1 MSSQAGAKKVRER
14 FEPPKEAATLRT
26 APARVFL
33 VATIFVAFL
42 CTVGLHDGAF
52 WPSPEPVLAIVA
64 LALMMAVAGNFG
76 TYQAVDGVAEYASL
90 AMPIGFAML
99 LVLDWRGFAIG
110 IALSEIFTFV
120 SEASRRINPTKWY
133 VRIFN
138 ICTQIVA
145 GAAAETVLRML
156 RPVTSLEHGS
166 WVSASSALTLF
177 LAALVWKILD
187 NTQTCTLITLAT
199 SRPLSAVRV
208 PARVFLSQFALFLIG
223 IPFAYVWAHN
233 IWVSLFALAPLG
245 VAYSL
250 LGLPELEHRAR
261 TDERTGLTNA
271 GAFDRVVA
279 SSMEA
284 ARGRGQSLVL
294 LAIDIDHF
302 KAVNDTFG
310 HLVGDSVIKRFA
322 GIITE
327 VARRDD
333 VAARTGGEEFALLM
347 HDADRDSAVAFAER
361 LRARVEAQAFDVDGI
376 ETPISITASIGVAMY
391 PEDALIPHDLF
402 AAADAALYRAKRG
415 GRNLVRVA
423 EGEIA
428 VV

>member
-1 MSSQAGAKKVRER
+1 MSSQPGAKKVRER
-14 FEPPKEAATLRT
+14 FEAPKEAATLRT
-26 APARVFL
+26 APARAFL
-33 VATIFVAFL
+33 VAIVFVALL
-42 CTVGLHDGAF
+42 CAVGLHDSAF
-52 WPSPEPVLAIVA
+52 WPTPEPLVA
-64 LALMMAVAGNFG
+64 TVTLALMMAIAGNFG

-110 IALSEIFTFV
+110 IALSELFTFV
-120 SEASRRINPTKWY
+120 CEASRRINPTKWY

-156 RPVTSLEHGS
+156 RPITILDGGS

-187 NTQTCTLITLAT
+187 NTQTCTLITLAI
-199 SRPLSAVRV
+199 SRPLSSVRV

-245 VAYSL
+245 VAYRL

-279 SSMEA
+279 SSIEA
-284 ARGRGQSLVL
+284 ARGRGETLVL

-322 GIITE
+322 GIIQD

-391 PEDALIPHDLF
+391 PDDAGIPHDLF

-423 EGEIA
+423 EGETA
-428 VV
+428 GV

>member
-1 MSSQAGAKKVRER
+1 MSTQAGVKKRER
-14 FEPPKEAATLRT
+14 FEAPREAATLRT
-26 APARVFL
+26 APARLFL
-33 VATIFVAFL
+33 VAIVFVAFL
-42 CTVGLHDGAF
+42 CVIGLRDSAL
-52 WPSPEPVLAIVA
+52 WPSPEPAIALVA
-64 LALMMAVAGNFG
+64 LAFMMAVAGNFG

-99 LVLDWRGFAIG
+99 LLLDWRGFALG
-110 IALSEIFTFV
+110 IALSEVFTFV

-156 RPVTSLEHGS
+156 RPLTSVEHGA
-166 WVSASSALTLF
+166 WFSAAGALTLF

-187 NTQTCTLITLAT
+187 NTQTCTLITLAIAK
-199 SRPLSAVRV
+199 PLSSVRV

-233 IWVSLFALAPLG
+233 VWVSLFALAPLG

-250 LGLPELEHRAR
+250 LGLPELEYRAR

-271 GAFDRVVA
+271 GAFDRVVKSA
-279 SSMEA
+279 IEGA
-284 ARGRGQSLVL
+284 ETRGHTLVL

-322 GIITE
+322 EIITE
-327 VARRDD
+327 IARRDD

-347 HDADRDSAVAFAER
+347 RDADRDSAVAFAER
-361 LRARVEAQAFDVDGI
+361 LRARVESQAFDVDGI
-376 ETPISITASIGVAMY
+376 ATPISITASIGVAVY
-391 PEDALIPHDLF
+391 PGDARIAHDLF

-423 EGEIA
+423 EAETA
-428 VV
+428 AL

>member
-1 MSSQAGAKKVRER
+1 MSSQVGAKKVRER
-14 FEPPKEAATLRT
+14 FEAPREAATLRT
-26 APARVFL
+26 APARAFL
-33 VATIFVAFL
+33 VAIVVIAFVCA
-42 CTVGLHDGAF
+42 VGLSDGAF
-52 WPSPEPVLAIVA
+52 WPTPEPIAAIVA
-64 LALMMAVAGNFG
+64 LAFMMAVAGNFG

-99 LVLDWRGFAIG
+99 LVLDWRDFAIG
-110 IALSEIFTFV
+110 IALSEVFTFV
-120 SEASRRINPTKWY
+120 SEASRRVNPTMWY
-133 VRIFN
+133 VRAFN
-138 ICTQIVA
+138 VCTQIVA
-145 GAAAETVLRML
+145 GAAAETVLRAL
-156 RPVTSLEHGS
+156 RPLTSADGGS
-166 WVSASSALTLF
+166 WLSATSALALF

-187 NTQTCTLITLAT
+187 NTQTCTLITLAVA
-199 SRPLSAVRV
+199 RPLSTVRV
-208 PARVFLSQFALFLIG
+208 PVRVFLSQFALFLIG

-233 IWVSLFALAPLG
+233 VWVSLFALAPLG
-245 VAYSL
+245 VAYRL
-250 LGLPELEHRAR
+250 LGLPELEYRAR

-271 GAFDRVVA
+271 GAFDRVVNSA
-279 SSMEA
+279 IDVAQS
-284 ARGRGQSLVL
+284 RGQTLVL

-322 GIITE
+322 GIISE

-347 HDADRDSAVAFAER
+347 QGADRESAVAFAER

-376 ETPISITASIGVAMY
+376 ETPISITASIGVAVY
-391 PEDALIPHDLF
+391 PTDARVAHDLF

-423 EGEIA
+423 EGEVA
-428 VV
+428 AL

>member
-1 MSSQAGAKKVRER
+1 MSSQAGVKKVRER
-14 FEPPKEAATLRT
+14 FEAPKEAATLRT
-26 APARVFL
+26 APARAFL
-33 VATIFVAFL
+33 VATIFVALL
-42 CTVGLHDGAF
+42 CAVGLHDGAF
-52 WPSPEPVLAIVA
+52 WPSPEPRIAIVA
-64 LALMMAVAGNFG
+64 LAFMMAVAGNFG

-120 SEASRRINPTKWY
+120 SEVSRRVNPTKWY
-133 VRIFN
+133 VRVFN
-138 ICTQIVA
+138 VCTQIVA
-145 GAAAETVLRML
+145 GA
-156 RPVTSLEHGS
+156 GS
-166 WVSASSALTLF
+166 WISASSALTLF

-187 NTQTCTLITLAT
+187 NTQTCTLITLAI
-199 SRPLSAVRV
+199 SRPLSSVRV

-223 IPFAYVWAHN
+223 IPFAYVWAHT

-245 VAYSL
+245 VAYRL

-279 SSMEA
+279 RSIEA
-284 ARGRGQSLVL
+284 ARGRGQTLVL
-294 LAIDIDHF
+294 LAVDIDHF

-322 GIITE
+322 GIIKE

-347 HDADRDSAVAFAER
+347 HDADRDCAIAFAER

-391 PEDALIPHDLF
+391 PDDARIPHDLF

>member
-1 MSSQAGAKKVRER
+1 MSSQAGAKKVRDR
-14 FEPPKEAATLRT
+14 FGAPREAATLRT
-26 APARVFL
+26 APARAFL
-33 VATIFVAFL
+33 VAIISVAFI
-42 CTVGLHDGAF
+42 CAIGLRDGAL
-52 WPSPEPVLAIVA
+52 WPSPEPTIAIVG
-64 LALMMAVAGNFG
+64 LAFMMAVAGNYG

-110 IALSEIFTFV
+110 IALSEVFTFV
-120 SEASRRINPTKWY
+120 SEATRRINPTMWY

-138 ICTQIVA
+138 VATQIVA

-156 RPVTSLEHGS
+156 RPLTSVDHGTWLSVT
-166 WVSASSALTLF
+166 SALTLF

-187 NTQTCTLITLAT
+187 NTQTCTLITLAV
-199 SRPLSAVRV
+199 SRPLSSVRV
-208 PARVFLSQFALFLIG
+208 PARVFISQFALFLIG

-245 VAYSL
+245 VAYRL
-250 LGLPELEHRAR
+250 LGLPELEYRAR

-271 GAFDRVVA
+271 GAFDRVVKSAIEA
-279 SSMEA
+279 SDN
-284 ARGRGQSLVL
+284 RGRRLVL

-322 GIITE
+322 EIITD

-347 HDADRDSAVAFAER
+347 RDADRESAVAFAER
-361 LRARVEAQAFDVDGI
+361 LRQRVEAQAFDVDGI

-391 PEDALIPHDLF
+391 PDDARVAHDLF

-423 EGEIA
+423 EGEPA
-428 VV
+428 AL